1 MARHIE
7 TAYDS
12 NAPWETLGANVTK
25 AKSVKGMMTL
35 AGINWNVEK
44 KPLAF
49 FNDNC
54 YHSFD
59 RHYALVR
66 DSDDSV
72 LSIAGKDY
80 VVTHHQDVFEFAQRY
95 VTRGKANLETMGSLN
110 KGRIAWCLA
119 KLNMDFILPGKDRVQ
134 GYLFLG
140 VPYMRGRAV
149 IARITTVRD
158 ACNNTLSIALRTK
171 ANMGL
176 GNAFRMNH
184 RNTFD
189 EKQILRAEETL
200 NLARE
205 EIESFGKV
213 ARSLQKVKLT
223 ERDIIKHLQPIFQPN
238 ANKDEL
244 NIKMQAILDA
254 NKNAPGAQPDNAWGV
269 LNAVTYWA
277 DHLASRTPDKRLT
290 NAWTGRTE
298 MQKQETLRVLRE
310 LV

>member
-80 VVTHHQDVFEFAQRY
+80 VVTHHQDVFEFARP
-95 VTRGKANLETMGSLN
+95 
-110 KGRIAWCLA
+110 W
-119 KLNMDFILPGKDRVQ
+119 
-134 GYLFLG
+134 
-140 VPYMRGRAV
+140 
-149 IARITTVRD
+149 
-158 ACNNTLSIALRTK
+158 
-171 ANMGL
+171 
-176 GNAFRMNH
+176 
-184 RNTFD
+184 
-189 EKQILRAEETL
+189 
-200 NLARE
+200 
-205 EIESFGKV
+205 
-213 ARSLQKVKLT
+213 
-223 ERDIIKHLQPIFQPN
+223 
-238 ANKDEL
+238 
-244 NIKMQAILDA
+244 
-254 NKNAPGAQPDNAWGV
+254 AP
-269 LNAVTYWA
+269 
-277 DHLASRTPDKRLT
+277 
-290 NAWTGRTE
+290 
-298 MQKQETLRVLRE
+298 
-310 LV
+310 